1 MTYKRISSLDVDDIV
16 KNVKSSIYTI
26 SQHLNDNDFILH
38 LLYMWPGLVT
48 LTEMKAKQ
56 EDVVKAR
63 EKQLAKKDAEAR
75 LIEKQK
81 KDKKRSE
88 KMKASK
94 YTRTVLRICTY
105 WIM

>member
-1 MTYKRISSLDVDDIV
+1 
-16 KNVKSSIYTI
+16 
-26 SQHLNDNDFILH
+26 
-38 LLYMWPGLVT
+38 
-48 LTEMKAKQ
+48 MKAKQ

-94 YTRTVLRICTY
+94 YTRAVLRICTY
-105 WIM
+105 

>member
-1 MTYKRISSLDVDDIV
+1 
-16 KNVKSSIYTI
+16 
-26 SQHLNDNDFILH
+26 
-38 LLYMWPGLVT
+38 
-48 LTEMKAKQ
+48 MKAKQ

-105 WIM
+105 